1 MIDSFLA
8 SFAIALLVA
17 TATAGKLLLSFVYL
31 YPFFMSFI
39 WITGGL
45 HYLWHWE
52 RHMPMPDD
60 VPPLPPDPPLVSI
73 LVPCFNEGDNVD
85 DTIESLVGQT
95 YPNFEIIA
103 VNDGSS
109 DDTRERLDALAAIH
123 PRLRVI
129 HLASNQGKAMALNMA
144 TLAARG
150 EYLVC
155 LDGDAI
161 LHPNCASWMVLPMLQ
176 HPRVGAVTGNPRI
189 RTRTTILGRVQVGEF
204 SSIIGLIKRAQR
216 SYGRLFTVSG
226 VIAAFRKAALHRV
239 GYWNTD
245 MVTEDIDVSWRLQCD
260 AWTIHYQPVALC
272 WILMPETLRGLWR
285 QRVRW
290 AQGGTEVFLRYLR
303 SIWRWRLRHMW
314 PLMAEFCLSTA
325 WAFALALAYLL
336 WLLGKFVNMPEG
348 LNVPTILP
356 PAFWGLMLA
365 AVCLLQFFI
374 ALLIERRYERGLM
387 RELPAVIWYPLAFW
401 MLGALTALAGFV
413 RAIARRRR
421 GRATWVSPDRGV
433 RAFVKH

>member
-1 MIDSFLA
+1 MIDSVLA
-8 SFAIALLVA
+8 SMMIALLVA

-52 RHMPMPDD
+52 RHMPLPDD
-60 VPPLPPDPPLVSI
+60 VPPLPPDPPLISI

-85 DTIESLVGQT
+85 DTIESLVNQT

-123 PRLRVI
+123 PQLRVI

-161 LHPNCASWMVLPMLQ
+161 LHPNCASWMVLPLLQ

-189 RTRTTILGRVQVGEF
+189 RTRSTILGRVQVGEF

-272 WILMPETLRGLWR
+272 WILMPETLNGLWR

-336 WLLGKFVNMPEG
+336 WLLGKFVVMPEG

-365 AVCLLQFFI
+365 AICLLQFGI
-374 ALLIERRYERGLM
+374 ALLIERRYERGLL
-387 RELPAVIWYPLAFW
+387 RELPWVIWYPLAFW
-401 MLGALTALAGFV
+401 MLGALTALAGFIK
-413 RAIARRRR
+413 AIVHQRR